1 MVVNGTTAAPGQ
13 VAMTITTNAA
23 GVAST
28 GENTLPYGD
37 YIVREVSTNDSML
50 KTFDEEISVT
60 ISEDGQVLTYEVE
73 NEVVRGGITVTKQD
87 SQTGTTPQGNSSFAG
102 ISFEIVNR
110 STNPVVV
117 NGTTYAVGDVVM
129 TISEYTIRTKISE
142 LQKERKALIAKV
154 LAENDDVKYDFQ
166 FARIKQE
173 LEQLQ
178 AQLEGVQTLQKA
190 QAVDAARMAEI
201 AALLEKFK
209 ESDLAFDDLLV
220 RKVVEMVKV
229 ESAEKLEIMFKDGNR
244 RAVSLHSTREQKILF
259 WAF

>member
-1 MVVNGTTAAPGQ
+1 MGHQGVPALHGGAGHSQPAGGPFPHHPANLQPVGGFSGAAEDYPERHSPEPPPFRWGRCAGDGGCGEQPQGRSAAAGGFAKKPGAALALRCVPGAESLRPGTTAG
-13 VAMTITTNAA
+13 AA
-23 GVAST
+23 
-28 GENTLPYGD
+28 
-37 YIVREVSTNDSML
+37 IR
-50 KTFDEEISVT
+50 
-60 ISEDGQVLTYEVE
+60 
-73 NEVVRGGITVTKQD
+73 R
-87 SQTGTTPQGNSSFAG
+87 
-102 ISFEIVNR
+102 
-110 STNPVVV
+110 
-117 NGTTYAVGDVVM
+117 
-129 TISEYTIRTKISE
+129 SEYTIRTKISE

-244 RAVSLHSTREQKILF
+244 RAVSLHST
-259 WAF
+259 